1 MSSIQYKNWLN
12 ITFENKCDTFI
23 KIMYS
28 KNSLSR
34 NENDEHIQ
42 SNSETMQWNKLNHIE
57 IKNEIKYV
65 NFLKACE
72 SDEIN

>member
-1 MSSIQYKNWLN
+1 MSSIQYENWLN
-12 ITFENKCDTFI
+12 IIFKDKCDIFI
-23 KIMYS
+23 KAMYS

-34 NENDEHIQ
+34 NENNEHIQ

-57 IKNEIKYV
+57 IENVIKYV
-65 NFLKACE
+65 NFLKTCE